1 MLVPESSE
9 HETILIK
16 YKRKIGDLLK
26 MGVLDKFLSIMKLDD
41 GDDEYDDD
49 EFFDDDEYDDFYED
63 NKGGSVGIAPP
74 IRDRFSRRES
84 SSNEREERYSERPR
98 IKRHDSDKVVNI
110 HTTTQLQ
117 VVLVKP
123 EKFDEAAAI
132 ADNLNEKRTVVL
144 NLESTNRDVARRLL
158 DFLSGVAYASN
169 GQIKRVANSTYIITP
184 YNVDVMGDL
193 IDELKNNGMF
203 M

>member
-1 MLVPESSE
+1 MGFFDKIKEIVTES
-9 HETILIK
+9 
-16 YKRKIGDLLK
+16 
-26 MGVLDKFLSIMKLDD
+26 
-41 GDDEYDDD
+41 
-49 EFFDDDEYDDFYED
+49 DDDEYDDFYED

-169 GQIKRVANSTYIITP
+169 GQINCGLHRRLHLALRREEGRHLRPCAGPDQGFPPVRIM
-184 YNVDVMGDL
+184 D
-193 IDELKNNGMF
+193 F
-203 M
+203 